1 MSPLLLPQMLRRCS
15 AKSRSFLLGRPAGL
29 PAGASTWTAP
39 ALRRFHRAT
48 ENRGQNKISLNRVST
63 VSGEPRS
70 IAQCPLVPLLA
81 VGPYGRPR
89 GLSSTCCRPN
99 GRRVG

>member
-70 IAQCPLVPLLA
+70 LA
-81 VGPYGRPR
+81 NRRFLRAGGRQAGQNR
-89 GLSSTCCRPN
+89 RL
-99 GRRVG
+99 RRVLSPNPDGT